1 MKRIRLF
8 SVVALANFAW
18 LAADFLQPA
27 AAQSYLVVDLG
38 TPDNSGS
45 YSAAHGMN
53 QSGAVVGEWE
63 PTNSIW
69 QQAFFYRD
77 GTNGD
82 LGGLNV
88 GGGVY
93 AIAHAVN
100 SSNQITGESGI
111 AAIHAFLYTNGAMTD
126 LGTLGGGYSTAW
138 AINSAGH
145 VVGESTISFVPNP
158 PDHAV
163 WYHGG
168 AKTDLGTLPGGNY
181 SSAKGINDSGVIGS

>member
-1 MKRIRLF
+1 MTKRHQLLLA
-8 SVVALANFAW
+8 VGLANLAG
-18 LAADFLQPA
+18 LAASFLQPA
-27 AAQSYLVVDLG
+27 RAQSYLVVDLG

-45 YSAAHGMN
+45 YSAPHGMN

-93 AIAHAVN
+93 AIAHAIN

-111 AAIHAFLYTNGAMTD
+111 AAIHAFLHADGVMTD
-126 LGTLGGGYSTAW
+126 LGTLGGSYSTAW
-138 AINSAGH
+138 AINTSGQ
-145 VVGESTISFVPNP
+145 VVGESTISFTPNL
-158 PDHAV
+158 
-163 WYHGG
+163 WTT
-168 AKTDLGTLPGGNY
+168 KN
-181 SSAKGINDSGVIGS
+181 S